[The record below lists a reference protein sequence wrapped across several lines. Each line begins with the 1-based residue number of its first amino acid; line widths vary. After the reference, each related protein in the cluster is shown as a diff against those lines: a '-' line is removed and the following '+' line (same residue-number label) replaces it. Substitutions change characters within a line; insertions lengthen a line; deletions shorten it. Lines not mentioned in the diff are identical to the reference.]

1 MIRIIIKVTKNDV
14 NSNNN
19 DNNISDKQRHK
30 NVKITLTE

>member
-19 DNNISDKQRHK
+19 VNNISDKQRHK